1 LSGLA
6 DRIRA
11 IVRTPGAPGVSPEAP
26 PDRGNRPAQ
35 PALPDLP
42 DPRDPPELSRA
53 LPILERTL
61 GGAWNAGCFIVN
73 RRTEPSARHGGE
85 RIGHAAERLDLA
97 SDEAALFTNGP
108 SARPPFLF
116 FDLETTGLSGGAGTL
131 AFLVGCGWFE
141 ADGAFLTR
149 QFLLTRFVDERPLLE
164 AVAGELGRAGA
175 LVSFNG
181 KSFDAPLLE
190 TRFLFHRLQWAGGA
204 LPHVDVL
211 HAARRFWK
219 SQDVGRAVHGRLDR
233 DPERVAPQSEP
244 CSLQAL
250 ERQLV
255 GVRRTGDVPG
265 FEIPGRYFRFVRSG
279 DAAPLRAILEHNR
292 LDLLTLASLTARLL
306 HLTRSGPS
314 AARDAREVLGL
325 GHVYARAGFEERA
338 RAAYRHA
345 IDRCRSPRGAYDPI
359 RIQALW
365 MLALAWRR
373 ARCYDE
379 AASCWS
385 ELLEIRGCPQQLERD
400 ATAALAIHHEHRRR
414 DLGAAKS
421 FALRSLESGVRPAWR
436 DAVQHRLARLERKM
450 ALQSLKFE
458 V

>member
-1 LSGLA
+1 LSTLA
-6 DRIRA
+6 DRIRG
-11 IVRTPGAPGVSPEAP
+11 IVAPAA
-26 PDRGNRPAQ
+26 RPATSGLPFSLPGP
-35 PALPDLP
+35 PALPDAP
-42 DPRDPPELSRA
+42 DPPDHSRA

-61 GGAWNAGCFIVN
+61 GGAWSAGCFVVN
-73 RRTEPSARHGGE
+73 RRLEPSARHGGE
-85 RIGHAAERLDLA
+85 RVGFAAERLELA
-97 SDEAALFTNGP
+97 SGDAALFTSGAP
-108 SARPPFLF
+108 AKPPFLF

-141 ADGAFLTR
+141 IDGAFVTR

-164 AVAGELGRAGA
+164 AVAAELERAGA

-190 TRFLFHRLQWAGGA
+190 TRFLFHRMEWTGGR

-211 HAARRFWK
+211 HPARRFWRNRE
-219 SQDVGRAVHGRLDR
+219 VGRSFPAAARGR
-233 DPERVAPQSEP
+233 DPERVAPRSEP

-250 ERQLV
+250 ERHLV

-265 FEIPGRYFRFVRSG
+265 FEIPGRYFQFVRSG
-279 DAAPLRAILEHNR
+279 DAGPLRAILEHNR

-306 HLTRSGPS
+306 HLTRSGPT

-325 GHVYARAGFEERA
+325 GHVYARAGLEERA

-345 IDRCRSPRGAYDPI
+345 LDRCRSPRGAYDPI

-373 ARCYDE
+373 ARRHDE

-385 ELLEIRGCPQQLERD
+385 ELLEIRGCPPPLERE
-400 ATAALAIHHEHRRR
+400 ATAALAIYNEHRRR
-414 DLGAAKS
+414 DLSAAKS
-421 FALRSLESGVRPAWR
+421 FALRSLDSGVRPAWR